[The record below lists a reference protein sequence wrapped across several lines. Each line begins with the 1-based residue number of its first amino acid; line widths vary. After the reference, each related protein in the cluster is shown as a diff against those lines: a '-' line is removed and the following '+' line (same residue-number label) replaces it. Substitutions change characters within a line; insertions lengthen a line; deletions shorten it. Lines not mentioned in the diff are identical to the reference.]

1 MSWKE
6 IIMRNLTHVAFVSL
20 LLVLVPAA
28 TFAQQSSMTGV
39 VRDTSGAILPG
50 VAVEASSPA
59 LIEKVRTATTDETG
73 QFRIIELRPGIYTL
87 TFTLTGFTTVRREG
101 LELPGEFVMTVNAE
115 MRVGGLEE
123 SLTVTGESPI
133 VDVQSARRRR
143 TLDNNL
149 IEALPTAQGYAAVM
163 VLVPSMIQSG
173 GGNNDVL
180 LSTGMIVFGGRDGR
194 GNEGIA

>member
-28 TFAQQSSMTGV
+28 TFGQQSSMTGV
-39 VRDTSGAILPG
+39 VRDTSGAVLPG

-87 TFTLTGFTTVRREG
+87 TFTMTGFTTVRREG

-123 SLTVTGESPI
+123 SLTVTWGA
-133 VDVQSARRRR
+133 DRRRPER
-143 TLDNNL
+143 TP
-149 IEALPTAQGYAAVM
+149 ATYAGQHV
-163 VLVPSMIQSG
+163 
-173 GGNNDVL
+173 DR
-180 LSTGMIVFGGRDGR
+180 STSDGAGVR
-194 GNEGIA
+194 RRHGADAIDDPERRRQ